1 MKTPRCLTSRRR
13 LQGWT
18 LAAALAVGPAA
29 AWAQSPPNPAP
40 LAAAG
45 GASDAAGAD
54 EAAPARNPADPFEPF
69 NRSIFRFN
77 KGLDDKVLKPVATT
91 YRDVVP
97 SLVRSGV
104 TNFFGNLGDVW
115 NFANNVL
122 QLKAQNSAE
131 TFMRLNVNTF
141 FGLGGLLDVA
151 TDLGIER
158 HSADFGQTLGYW
170 GVPAGPYLML
180 PLLGPSTMRDTAALP
195 LDRKGDPVAY
205 VNDTGAEVFLSGLR
219 IVDKRARYLRTTSLL
234 EDAALDP
241 YSFVRDAYLQRRK
254 AEIGGVRGRQD
265 DDNE

>member
-1 MKTPRCLTSRRR
+1 MKTSPGAAPPRALPR
-13 LQGWT
+13 WT
-18 LAAALAVGPAA
+18 LAAVLAISPAL
-29 AWAQSPPNPAP
+29 AWAQAPANPAP
-40 LAAAG
+40 AVAATGTPDSAG
-45 GASDAAGAD
+45 TEDAF
-54 EAAPARNPADPFEPF
+54 PARNPADPFEPF
-69 NRSIFRFN
+69 NRGVFRFN

-97 SLVRSGV
+97 SMVRSGV

-151 TDLGIER
+151 SDLGIER

-180 PLLGPSTMRDTAALP
+180 PLLGPSTVRDTAALP

-205 VNDTGAEVFLSGLR
+205 VNDAGGEVFLSGLR

-265 DDNE
+265 DDE

>member
-1 MKTPRCLTSRRR
+1 MKTDLVVMTRPLRIWMLAGSLTAFS
-13 LQGWT
+13 
-18 LAAALAVGPAA
+18 ACALAQAPTDTAPASTTGRSADSSMAGPA
-29 AWAQSPPNPAP
+29 PV
-40 LAAAG
+40 
-45 GASDAAGAD
+45 
-54 EAAPARNPADPFEPF
+54 ARNPVDPFEPF
-69 NRSIFRFN
+69 NRGVFRFN
-77 KGLDDKVLKPVATT
+77 KAVDDAVLKPVATT

-97 SLVRSGV
+97 SLMRSGV
-104 TNFFGNLGDVW
+104 TNFFSNLGDVW

-122 QLKAQNSAE
+122 QLKGQNSAE

-151 TDLGIER
+151 SDLGIER

-170 GVPAGPYLML
+170 GVPAGPYVML
-180 PLLGPSTMRDTAALP
+180 PLLGPSTVRDTAALP
-195 LDRKGDPVAY
+195 LDWKGDPVSY
-205 VNDTGAEVFLSGLR
+205 VDDSGAGVALSGLR

-265 DDNE
+265 DEE